1 MRVVLVGRPPDR
13 ERLRTA
19 LARTGLD
26 VVGEVATMA
35 AAREGGVDVDAYV
48 VAPAEPPGAAPINSI
63 NEDAPETVEH
73 LTPRELD
80 VLDLLT
86 LGLPNRQI
94 AARLGISDQTVKFH
108 VASILGKL
116 GAANRTDV
124 VRRAARRGI
133 IDL

>member
-1 MRVVLVGRPPDR
+1 MRVVLVGRPPGR
-13 ERLRTA
+13 ERLRAA

-48 VAPAEPPGAAPINSI
+48 VAPAEPPGAAPIS
-63 NEDAPETVEH
+63 EDAPDTVEH